1 MKIYT
6 NEKLINRNR
15 RIGQV
20 TTISSLAVLA
30 LGLFL
35 SFQGSSQLI
44 TYSFLALILGFILSQ
59 VGIYMGNRFGRRP
72 RLDES
77 IDAALKG
84 LDDKYSLIHYGTP
97 VSHLLLGPAGIWV
110 VLPYPQSGTI
120 TYQKNRWR
128 QKGGNFYLKLFAQE
142 GLGRP
147 DLEVASNTADLER
160 FLEKTSPEA
169 EFPPIQTVLVFTN
182 EKVTI
187 DVEDAP
193 TPTLPIK
200 KLKDFIRKTAKETP
214 ASMDKINAVTGLFT
228 QE

>member
-6 NEKLINRNR
+6 NEKLISRNR

-20 TTISSLAVLA
+20 TTVSSLAILA
-30 LGLFL
+30 LGLYL
-35 SFQGSSQLI
+35 SFQGSTQLI

-72 RLDES
+72 RLDET

-84 LDDKYSLIHYGTP
+84 LDDKYSLVHYATP

-110 VLPYPQSGTI
+110 ILPYPQGGSI
-120 TYQKNRWR
+120 TFQKNRWR
-128 QKGGNFYLKLFAQE
+128 QKGGNFYLKIFAQE

-147 DLEVASNTADLER
+147 DLEVASNTTDLKR
-160 FLEKTSPEA
+160 FFEKTSPNV
-169 EFPPIQTVLVFTN
+169 EFPPVQTVLVFTN
-182 EKVTI
+182 EKATI
-187 DVEDAP
+187 DAKDAP
-193 TPTLPIK
+193 TPTLPIL

-214 ASMDKINAVTGLFT
+214 ASMDQINAVTELFI
-228 QE
+228 

>member
-15 RIGQV
+15 RIGQI
-20 TTISSLAVLA
+20 TTVSSLVV
-30 LGLFL
+30 LGLGLVLTFTGPTQYATL
-35 SFQGSSQLI
+35 SL
-44 TYSFLALILGFILSQ
+44 LALILGFILSQ

-72 RLDES
+72 RLDET
-77 IDAALKG
+77 IDTALKG
-84 LDDKYSLIHYGTP
+84 LDDKYSLFHYATP

-110 VLPYPQSGTI
+110 LMPYPHGGTI

-128 QKGGNFYLKLFAQE
+128 QKGGNLYLKIFAQE

-147 DLEVASNTADLER
+147 DLEVTSNTTDLAR
-160 FLEKTSPEA
+160 FFEKSSPGV
-169 EFPPIQTVLVFTN
+169 EFPPIQAVLVFTN

-187 DVEDAP
+187 NVEESP
-193 TPTLPIK
+193 IPTLTIK
-200 KLKDFIRKTAKETP
+200 KLKEFIRKAAKDFPVSTAKV
-214 ASMDKINAVTGLFT
+214 SQIVTLFT